1 MSSEMA
7 RSAYQRIE
15 ANGASGVQLVVML
28 YDGAI
33 RFLGDAKA
41 CAERGDRR
49 GRAAAI
55 SRTLAIVG
63 ELQSTL
69 KVEEGGDIARSLDA
83 LYTYITEKIIDASV
97 KGNDSALDEAMKL
110 LRTLNSAWVEI
121 AKKAETG
128 ANASERSDQASATAD
143 HPADAPLEFF
153 G

>member
-1 MSSEMA
+1 MSSDMA

-15 ANGASGVQLVVML
+15 ANGSNGVQLVVML

-33 RFLGDAKA
+33 RFLCEAKA

-49 GRAAAI
+49 GKAAAI

-69 KVEEGGDIARSLDA
+69 KLDEGGEIAKSLDA
-83 LYTYITEKIIDASV
+83 LYTYITERVLDASI
-97 KGNDSALDEAMKL
+97 KGNDGGLDEAARL
-110 LRTLNSAWVEI
+110 LRTLNSAWTEI
-121 AKKAETG
+121 AKKAEST
-128 ANASERSDQASATAD
+128 ASAPQQSA
-143 HPADAPLEFF
+143 HESSEQSSDAPVEFF

>member
-1 MSSEMA
+1 MSSDMA
-7 RSAYQRIE
+7 RAAYQRIE
-15 ANGASGVQLVVML
+15 ANGANGVQLVVML

-49 GRAAAI
+49 GKAAAI

-69 KVEEGGDIARSLDA
+69 KLEEGGDIAKSLDA
-83 LYTYITEKIIDASV
+83 LYSYITERILDSSI
-97 KGNDSALDEAMKL
+97 KGNDSALDEAAKL

-121 AKKAETG
+121 AKKTEPP
-128 ANASERSDQASATAD
+128 ANASEQSSAPVD
-143 HPADAPLEFF
+143 RPGDAPLEFF

>member
-1 MSSEMA
+1 MSSDMA

-15 ANGASGVQLVVML
+15 ANGSNGVQLVVML

-49 GRAAAI
+49 GKATAI
-55 SRTLAIVG
+55 SRTLAIIG

-69 KVEEGGDIARSLDA
+69 KLDEGGEIAKSLDA
-83 LYTYITEKIIDASV
+83 LYTYITERVLDASI
-97 KGNDSALDEAMKL
+97 KGNDHGLDEAAKI
-110 LRTLNSAWVEI
+110 LRTLNSAWAEI
-121 AKKAETG
+121 AKKVENTAHAPQQTAQE
-128 ANASERSDQASATAD
+128 APERS
-143 HPADAPLEFF
+143 ADAPVEFF